1 MLEEELKLTILFITH
16 DIGVARRIA
25 KNALVMKDGKIVESG
40 VIEKILYEP
49 SEDYT
54 RKLISSVLSI
64 KK

>member
-1 MLEEELKLTILFITH
+1 
-16 DIGVARRIA
+16 
-25 KNALVMKDGKIVESG
+25 MKDGKIVESG